1 MLGCNMG
8 SYLFKLSVFITILSL
23 ATASLIVLDY
33 YRETAPSHNIT
44 TYQIEQTEVKILAP
58 YGQSNWGPFKDGVLI
73 VGSGDFSVLI
83 TIYYPKTATETL
95 KNITVWADTVGVPAK
110 GNVTFH
116 TSNQVSTATR
126 YDSSGKEVETIDGTP
141 SDTYVYF
148 KLDEMKPG
156 DRWEIRYWVSP
167 PSEQKISSLPYTI
180 TLQIK
185 IQFGEGYTPII
196 YPKPIRIINRPL
208 WRLVIIWILALGT
221 FAGVLALGYLGFF
234 KYYST
239 LDIVS
244 IALIG
249 AIMVVWVQI
258 LGRQLIFPAVD
269 RIPMSHNFAVADFP
283 FVLLLVT
290 AIGLVKKP
298 GTASLTLFIYN
309 VVSEIGWY
317 GLNVLWWAYP
327 FAQGI
332 PVDIY
337 LFLRGKGVLS
347 NKMTFFKF
355 RLSEE
360 GLEESME
367 IPGLGYLDGFVIGFL
382 RGFFMQVSLYLVF
395 YPNLFRIEFFWEYV
409 FWWHVVPWTIGNAI
423 SAAISVPIVDR
434 IEEAITY

>member
-1 MLGCNMG
+1 MLGCNM
-8 SYLFKLSVFITILSL
+8 SNYLFKLSVFITVLSL

-33 YRETAPSHNIT
+33 YRETASNNNIT
-44 TYQIEQTEVKILAP
+44 MYQIELTEVKILAP

-73 VGSGDFSVLI
+73 VGSRDFSVLI
-83 TIYYPKTATETL
+83 TIYYSKTATETL
-95 KNITVWADTVGVPAK
+95 RNITVWADTIGVPEK
-110 GNVTFH
+110 GNVTFSS
-116 TSNQVSTATR
+116 SNQVSTATR
-126 YDSSGKEVETIDGTP
+126 FDSSGREIESLDGTP
-141 SDTYVYF
+141 LGTYVYF
-148 KLDEMKPG
+148 KLNEMKPG

-167 PSEQKISSLPYTI
+167 PSEQEIPSLPYTI

-185 IQFGEGYTPII
+185 IQFGEEYAPVI
-196 YPKPIRIINRPL
+196 YPKPIKIIDRPL

-221 FAGVLALGYLGFF
+221 FAGILALGYVGFF
-234 KYYST
+234 RYYST

-283 FVLLLVT
+283 YILLLVT
-290 AIGLVKKP
+290 SIALVRKP
-298 GTASLTLFIYN
+298 GAASLTLFIYN
-309 VVSEIGWY
+309 IVSEIGWY

-337 LFLRGKGVLS
+337 LFLRGKGVLT
-347 NKMTFFKF
+347 NKNTFFRF

-360 GLEESME
+360 ELEEVGE
-367 IPGLGYLDGFVIGFL
+367 IPGLSYIDGFLIGFL

-395 YPNLFRIEFFWEYV
+395 YPNLFRIEFFWGYV
-409 FWWHVVPWTIGNAI
+409 FWWHVIPWTIGNAV
-423 SAAISVPIVDR
+423 SGAISVPIVER